1 MISDDSPQENVGSL
15 IPFASESA
23 PDDLQE
29 QRESMRAAVI
39 QVITDLVI
47 RRVPPGERVSLFD
60 NASVLLDKAQRGL
73 VELIEAVEPG
83 PAQDALFRDLG
94 LD

>member
-1 MISDDSPQENVGSL
+1 MSTEFPRENAGSL
-15 IPFASESA
+15 IPFAGG
-23 PDDLQE
+23 DDADELRQ
-29 QRESMRAAVI
+29 QRTSMRAAVI

-47 RRVPPGERVSLFD
+47 RRVPPGERAPFFD
-60 NASVLLDKAQRGL
+60 NASVLLDRAERDL
-73 VELIEAVEPG
+73 PELIEAVDPG